1 MEYIKAG
8 QDQTNR
14 ILEGAFEFAK
24 QYGVETVCVEMAA
37 SGIYGIGTRS

>member
-14 ILEGAFEFAK
+14 ILESAFEFAK
-24 QYGVETVCVEMAA
+24 QYGVETVVVA
-37 SGIYGIGTRS
+37 STWAETSGSGSWS